1 MCLLSTGSRVRVP
14 PGSPEFNG
22 SAPFEPNR
30 PVRTT
35 LPRGNAGRTRDRR
48 VGFDSLSSSIVL
60 ISASDE
66 RIAHRKCRRSDAR
79 GGELRIEN
87 ADLRK
92 RIHELSRE
100 SDSGRVGRAWPS
112 LDTSRV
118 NRVAGAQNRD
128 RYTEK
133 ENTYDR

>member
-1 MCLLSTGSRVRVP
+1 MSESPTGNVADP
-14 PGSPEFNG
+14 
-22 SAPFEPNR
+22 
-30 PVRTT
+30 
-35 LPRGNAGRTRDRR
+35 TRE
-48 VGFDSLSSSIVL
+48 V
-60 ISASDE
+60 E
-66 RIAHRKCRRSDAR
+66 N
-79 GGELRIEN
+79 LRIGN

-92 RIHELSRE
+92 QIHELSRE
-100 SDSGRVGRAWPS
+100 SDGGRVGRAWPS